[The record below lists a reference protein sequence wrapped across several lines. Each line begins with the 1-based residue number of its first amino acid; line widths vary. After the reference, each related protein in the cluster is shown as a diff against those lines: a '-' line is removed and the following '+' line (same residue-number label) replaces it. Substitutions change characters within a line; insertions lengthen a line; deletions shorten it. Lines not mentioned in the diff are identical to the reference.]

1 MAYNKFYTKIIE
13 NYILDSAND
22 YNYKYHIVITFPNVA
37 NTDDYISSIY
47 EYLNNTSFFLFAWH
61 CNTNRKYKKASNHHP
76 RKKHIHMIL
85 FTNSEF
91 NFKKYNTT
99 ITDIYYLFGV
109 LEYIHDG
116 HHIIK
121 KRYFNIKTFY
131 NFREIFK
138 NLRISDNSL

>member
-1 MAYNKFYTKIIE
+1 MTYNKFYTKIIE
-13 NYILDSAND
+13 DYILDSAND
-22 YNYKYHIVITFPNVA
+22 YKYKYHIVITFPNVA
-37 NTDDYISSIY
+37 NTDDYISSVY

-61 CNTNRKYKKASNHHP
+61 CNTNRKYKKASNHHT

-91 NFKKYNTT
+91 NLKKYDTT
-99 ITDIYYLFGV
+99 ITDIYYLYGV

-121 KRYFNIKTFY
+121 K
-131 NFREIFK
+131 IF
-138 NLRISDNSL
+138 